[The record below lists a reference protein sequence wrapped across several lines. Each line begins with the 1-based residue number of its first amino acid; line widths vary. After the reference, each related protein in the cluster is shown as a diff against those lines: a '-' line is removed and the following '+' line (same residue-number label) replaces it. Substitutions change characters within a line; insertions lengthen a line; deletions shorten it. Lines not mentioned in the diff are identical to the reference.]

1 MWDKEIWPPSSP
13 DCKPLEYFVCG
24 VSEFRVNVKPHNETA
39 YWILKIMAVMES
51 LDKDTMAKAFRRFRS
66 ISEAVVAAD
75 GYFIKYSYSQFVYQ
89 LVCFYFNEILPYYAV
104 QKPNP

>member
-1 MWDKEIWPPSSP
+1 MWEKEIWVPSSP
-13 DCKPLEYFVCG
+13 HCKPLQYFVCG

-51 LDKDTMAKAFRRFRS
+51 LDRDNVAKAFRRFRS

-75 GYFIKYSYSQFVYQ
+75 VYLIEYSYSQFVY
-89 LVCFYFNEILPYYAV
+89 LLMCFYLNEIG
-104 QKPNP
+104 

>member
-1 MWDKEIWPPSSP
+1 MDVWEKEIWAPSSS

-51 LDKDTMAKAFRRFRS
+51 LDRDTVAKAFRRFRS

-75 GYFIKYSYSQFVYQ
+75 VYLIEYSYSQFVY
-89 LVCFYFNEILPYYAV
+89 LLMCFYFNEIG
-104 QKPNP
+104 